1 MTVSGVSGPRDLS
14 SSAEWCLFLFHA
26 YPCLAPISGRYAQI
40 GLCAL
45 KTKQTLLFLF
55 LLSLW
60 TDSQDLSCTCALLP
74 HPARLAPAE
83 MQTQKVPGRKRG
95 RPPLHSTPVQMAVHN
110 LYSASA
116 GSVPAVTIP
125 KKRGRKPRYKVC
137 LHYLLLFSRLGLG
150 HWGIG
155 QSLMQKAME
164 GRSLGKDR
172 LGNNAAC
179 DRPGLTDCDD
189 TAHVLLRALF
199 FFSFVTSGESE

>member
-1 MTVSGVSGPRDLS
+1 MAILGVSGSRGLL
-14 SSAEWCLFLFHA
+14 SSAELQPGSACLSSMH
-26 YPCLAPISGRYAQI
+26 PCLAPVSGRYAQI

-45 KTKQTLLFLF
+45 KTKQTFLFLF

-60 TDSQDLSCTCALLP
+60 TNSQDLSCTCGLP
-74 HPARLAPAE
+74 PHSVRLAPAE

-125 KKRGRKPRYKVC
+125 KKRGRKPRYKVR
-137 LHYLLLFSRLGLG
+137 LHRLLLFSRVGLG

-155 QSLMQKAME
+155 QSLMQKVME
-164 GRSLGKDR
+164 GRSLGRDR
-172 LGNNAAC
+172 LGNKSFRAAC
-179 DRPGLTDCDD
+179 DRQGLIDV
-189 TAHVLLRALF
+189 TAQPTVHALAC
-199 FFSFVTSGESE
+199 SFLF

>member
-1 MTVSGVSGPRDLS
+1 M
-14 SSAEWCLFLFHA
+14 H
-26 YPCLAPISGRYAQI
+26 PCLAPISGRYAQI
-40 GLCAL
+40 RLCAL

-60 TDSQDLSCTCALLP
+60 TDSQDLSWTCALPP

-125 KKRGRKPRYKVC
+125 KKRGRKPRYKVR
-137 LHYLLLFSRLGLG
+137 LHHLLLFSRLGLG
-150 HWGIG
+150 HWRIG
-155 QSLMQKAME
+155 QSLMQKVME

-172 LGNNAAC
+172 LGNKSLSAAC
-179 DRPGLTDCDD
+179 DRQGLTDCDG
-189 TAHVLLRALF
+189 TAHNALACSF
-199 FFSFVTSGESE
+199 LFFSFLTSGESESHQKGKL